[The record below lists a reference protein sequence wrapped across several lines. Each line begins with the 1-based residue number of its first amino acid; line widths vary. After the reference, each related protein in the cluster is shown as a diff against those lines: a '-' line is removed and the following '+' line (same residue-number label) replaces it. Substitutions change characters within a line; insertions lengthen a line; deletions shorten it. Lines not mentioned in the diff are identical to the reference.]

1 MKTAHMFKGF
11 FWTVLILAS
20 LLVNGLQNAR
30 AEQVQ
35 KMAILPFALNAAE
48 DLSHIQKGVI
58 YMLYSR
64 LSWQDHVVVIP
75 KGQMDPVL
83 AETHPL
89 RGNELVG
96 EVAAKTASDFVLAG
110 SITQLA
116 GSFSIDVQLYDI
128 QNKRYMTFFEQ
139 SKVRD
144 DLIEKVDRIAATINK
159 KVFDRSTVTY
169 EKMEQEKQ
177 AYISDLKRRNPEHLM
192 NVPAGWQE
200 EKSPGWK
207 IWKYLF

>member
-1 MKTAHMFKGF
+1 MKTAHKGF
-11 FWTVLILAS
+11 FWTALILAS
-20 LLVNGLQNAR
+20 LLVNGQHDAQ
-30 AEQVQ
+30 AEQVR
-35 KMAILPFALNAAE
+35 KMAILPFSLNAAE

-75 KGQMDPVL
+75 HGQMETVL
-83 AETHPL
+83 AQAHP
-89 RGNELVG
+89 RTGNELVG
-96 EVAAKTASDFVLAG
+96 EVAARTASDFVLTG

-116 GSFSIDVQLYDI
+116 GSFSIDTQLYDI
-128 QNKRYMTFFEQ
+128 RNKRYMTFFEQ

-159 KVFDRSTVTY
+159 KVFERSTVAY

-177 AYISDLKRRNPEHLM
+177 AYINDLKRRNPEHLM